1 MLLAELI
8 GRGLSIYKGNGI
20 LTNSPLNKSKNMAE
34 TTTNNNSILTDLEC
48 KMLEWMNVDIDYA
61 EVTYKD
67 QSEQFDSLF
76 KESEEAFVTL
86 KENKSMDGLTDRQ
99 KAIIQEDIQ
108 YWGVDTYAEIIELDK
123 EIIQKLCA

>member
-1 MLLAELI
+1 
-8 GRGLSIYKGNGI
+8 
-20 LTNSPLNKSKNMAE
+20 MAE